1 MTLPEG
7 VPGGFHPIS
16 VSADTL
22 FPPLEEA
29 VFHSRVLLYALLNTG
44 MRLGESGKWVSEE

>member
-7 VPGGFHPIS
+7 VPGGFHQIS

-22 FPPLEEA
+22 FPPREDA
-29 VFHSRVLLYALLNTG
+29 VFHSRVLLYAHLKREWEMG
-44 MRLGESGKWVSEE
+44 Q